1 MPAAK
6 SVHVLLA
13 VQEKRDIVFG
23 HLCYYMLWYTKWK
36 HVLLIQNK
44 ISTTTI
50 NKDVVQFI
58 VSRRENRL
66 YLERLK
72 YTHTQIKTQRYALY
86 VFLCPHKGISSAIF
100 MFAEHFLYFD
110 ESDIHLYLGISGI
123 ISERSARCA
132 LLLLSTAKS
141 MFASIMG
148 PLPVCLIFCP
158 CDHGSVCLSVWLC
171 QAAPPPPPPPPR
183 RLSFCLPVCNIC
195 LSVCLSVCVSACL
208 PVSNVMAKRVKGFS

>member
-13 VQEKRDIVFG
+13 VQDKRDIVFG

-36 HVLLIQNK
+36 HVLLIQNE
-44 ISTTTI
+44 ISTTTM

-58 VSRRENRL
+58 VSRRGNRQ

-72 YTHTQIKTQRYALY
+72 YIHTQIKTQRYALY

-110 ESDIHLYLGISGI
+110 ESDMHLYLGISGI

-141 MFASIMG
+141 MFSSIMG
-148 PLPVCLIFCP
+148 PLSDLLPVRPWVCLSICLVVSGCLP
-158 CDHGSVCLSVWLC
+158 PAVCRSVCLSVTYV
-171 QAAPPPPPPPPR
+171 
-183 RLSFCLPVCNIC
+183 CLYAS
-195 LSVCLSVCVSACL
+195 LSVCPHVCPLATSWQ
-208 PVSNVMAKRVKGFS
+208 NV